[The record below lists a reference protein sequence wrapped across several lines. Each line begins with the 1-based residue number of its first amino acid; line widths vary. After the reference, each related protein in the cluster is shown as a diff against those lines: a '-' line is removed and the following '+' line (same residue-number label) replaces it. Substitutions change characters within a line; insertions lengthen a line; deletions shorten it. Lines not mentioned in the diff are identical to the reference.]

1 MRYVPKQPQAGPR
14 RRRSRKKTGRAASPA
29 EFLRRTF
36 YYVKGEQ
43 LLKVSSRLLCEA
55 V

>member
-1 MRYVPKQPQAGPR
+1 MRYVAKSTAAPK
-14 RRRSRKKTGRAASPA
+14 RRRSRKKTDRAANPA

-36 YYVKGEQ
+36 YYIKGEQ
-43 LLKVSSRLLCEA
+43 LLKLSSRLLCEA